1 MSTGMLQGKAIA
13 VTGAGRGIGREIALL
28 AARHGAKVVVND
40 VGASLSGEGGDE
52 GPAESVVTEIRNA
65 GGEAA
70 ASTAS
75 VADPAGAE
83 SIVTLAVERF
93 GRIDGVVNNAGIL
106 RDKIFHQMSA
116 PDWEAVIGVH
126 LMGSFYVSRA
136 AAAHFRRQERGAFVH
151 FTSTSGL
158 IGNVGQANYAAAKL
172 GICGLSK
179 AIALDMKRFGV
190 RSNAVAPF
198 AWSRMIGSIPT
209 NDPAAEARVEKLKRM
224 TPDKIAPLVVTLLS
238 DAAAAVTGQIFGARN
253 NEIFLFDQPRPVRS
267 VHRGEGWTPEAIA
280 EHAIPALSRHFMPL
294 EVTADVFSWD
304 PI

>member
-28 AARHGAKVVVND
+28 AARHGAKLVVND

-52 GPAESVVTEIRNA
+52 GPAEAVVTEIRNA

-83 SIVTLAVERF
+83 SIVALAVERF

-106 RDKIFHQMSA
+106 RDKIFHQMSVA
-116 PDWEAVIGVH
+116 DWEAVIGVH

-136 AAAHFRRQERGAFVH
+136 AAAHFRRQGHGAFVH

-179 AIALDMKRFGV
+179 AIALDMKRFSV

-198 AWSRMIGSIPT
+198 ASSRIIGSIPT
-209 NDPAAEARVEKLKRM
+209 LA
-224 TPDKIAPLVVTLLS
+224 
-238 DAAAAVTGQIFGARN
+238 
-253 NEIFLFDQPRPVRS
+253 
-267 VHRGEGWTPEAIA
+267 
-280 EHAIPALSRHFMPL
+280 RHFMPL
-294 EVTADVFSWD
+294 DVTADVFSWD
-304 PI
+304 PV

>member
-1 MSTGMLQGKAIA
+1 MGTGMLQGKVIA

-28 AARHGAKVVVND
+28 AARHGARVIVND

-52 GPAESVVTEIRNA
+52 GPAEAVVTEIRNT

-83 SIVTLAVERF
+83 SIVALAVERF

-106 RDKIFHQMSA
+106 RDKIFHQMSVS
-116 PDWEAVIGVH
+116 DWEAVIGVH

-136 AAAHFRRQERGAFVH
+136 AAAHFRRQGHGAFVH

-179 AIALDMKRFGV
+179 AIALDMRRFGV
-190 RSNAVAPF
+190 RSNCVAPF

-209 NDPAAEARVEKLKRM
+209 DDPAAQARVEKLKRM
-224 TPDKIAPLVVTLLS
+224 TPDKIAPLVVYLLS
-238 DAAAAVTGQIFGARN
+238 DSADVTGQIFGVRN

-267 VHRGEGWTPEAIA
+267 VHRGEGWTPETIA
-280 EHAIPALSRHFMPL
+280 DHAIPALARHFMPL
-294 EVTADVFSWD
+294 DVTADVFSWD
-304 PI
+304 PV

>member
-1 MSTGMLQGKAIA
+1 MGTGMLQGKVIA

-28 AARHGAKVVVND
+28 AARHGARVIVND

-52 GPAESVVTEIRNA
+52 GPAEAVVTEIRKA

-83 SIVTLAVERF
+83 SIVALAVERF

-106 RDKIFHQMSA
+106 RDKIFHQMST

-136 AAAHFRRQERGAFVH
+136 AAAHFRRQGHGAFVH

-209 NDPAAEARVEKLKRM
+209 EDAAAQARVEKLKRM
-224 TPDKIAPLVVTLLS
+224 TPDKIAPLVVYLLS
-238 DAAAAVTGQIFGARN
+238 DSADVTGQIFGVRN

-267 VHRGEGWTPEAIA
+267 VHRGEGWTPETIA
-280 EHAIPALSRHFMPL
+280 DHAIPALARHFMPL
-294 EVTADVFSWD
+294 DVTADVFSWD
-304 PI
+304 PV